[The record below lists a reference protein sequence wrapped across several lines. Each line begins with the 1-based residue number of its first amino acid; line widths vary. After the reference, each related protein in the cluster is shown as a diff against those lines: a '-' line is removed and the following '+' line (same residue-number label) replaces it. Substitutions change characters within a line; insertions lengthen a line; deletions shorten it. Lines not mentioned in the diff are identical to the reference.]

1 MIKPKRTDKIPK
13 GCKGKFYYDF
23 YGRVDLWFV
32 LPMFFTV
39 FMIQSERR
47 WRFRKELFDQ
57 IMSIDHRANEL
68 LNEAVR
74 RKEEAVRKVL
84 EEKQKLSQQMEE
96 SAQNY
101 LSDMEAAEK
110 SNAQEQ
116 MQLCKERAE
125 QEKDRLE
132 QVYREKRETWVAQI
146 TDSVLGRRPK
156 TNS

>member
-1 MIKPKRTDKIPK
+1 M
-13 GCKGKFYYDF
+13 
-23 YGRVDLWFV
+23 
-32 LPMFFTV
+32 
-39 FMIQSERR
+39 
-47 WRFRKELFDQ
+47 KELFDQ
-57 IMSIDHRANEL
+57 IMSIDHRANER

-84 EEKQKLSQQMEE
+84 EEKRKLSQQMEE

>member
-1 MIKPKRTDKIPK
+1 M
-13 GCKGKFYYDF
+13 
-23 YGRVDLWFV
+23 
-32 LPMFFTV
+32 
-39 FMIQSERR
+39 
-47 WRFRKELFDQ
+47 KELFDQ
-57 IMSIDHRANEL
+57 IMSIDHRANER

-132 QVYREKRETWVAQI
+132 QVYREKSRNEYSGSERISTRA
-146 TDSVLGRRPK
+146 SRVLIQWEKYLRKTVSPNIADIPK
-156 TNS
+156 TGSR